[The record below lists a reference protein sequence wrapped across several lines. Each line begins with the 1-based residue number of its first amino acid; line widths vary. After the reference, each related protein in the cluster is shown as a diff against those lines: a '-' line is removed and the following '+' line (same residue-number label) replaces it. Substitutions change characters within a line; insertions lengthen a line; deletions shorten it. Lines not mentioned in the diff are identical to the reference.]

1 MEHDVYKKFSNKK
14 SATKTKTKINSTIPL
29 KIIYGFEINN
39 KN

>member
-14 SATKTKTKINSTIPL
+14 TATKTKINSTIPL